1 MKVAVATKGLS
12 SGNVDQLSGVSRPV
26 AISSGYE
33 QRWRDNATT
42 LGDNRIGIKTIVLE
56 EKATTYNMLCCY
68 ADELKEGFNSW
79 IDQVAPT
86 IVPLLKFYFQEE
98 VRKAAVSGES
108 SFPLKF
114 SDRELKLYLWSVVN
128 GFQAELGNQLDYL
141 SKTMAT
147 SISRQIEQ
155 LHYVENFCHSFLD
168 LHEKPEKIN
177 SLRVWFSSTESM
189 GIYDVA
195 ERLQACNL
203 AKLVFDEAI

>member
-1 MKVAVATKGLS
+1 ML
-12 SGNVDQLSGVSRPV
+12 QH
-26 AISSGYE
+26 
-33 QRWRDNATT
+33 RDNATT

-68 ADELKEGFNSW
+68 ADELKEGFNPW

-86 IVPLLKFYFQEE
+86 VVPLLKFYFQEE

-168 LHEKPEKIN
+168 LHEKTPIVN
-177 SLRVWFSSTESM
+177 IWQLLRT
-189 GIYDVA
+189 DA
-195 ERLQACNL
+195 
-203 AKLVFDEAI
+203 